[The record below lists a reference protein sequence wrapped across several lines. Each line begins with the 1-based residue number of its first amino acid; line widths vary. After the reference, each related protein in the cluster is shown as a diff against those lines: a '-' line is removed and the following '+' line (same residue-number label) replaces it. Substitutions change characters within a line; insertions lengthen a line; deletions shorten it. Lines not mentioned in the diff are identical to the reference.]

1 MIYSHVDLTTL
12 QSVYM
17 SKQSFL
23 SLLYIEALVFVMNR
37 YARTRLATFIWI
49 SLRYFKFFHNW
60 GTFCII
66 SGQAVFAT
74 NNNVPVKLQQD
85 NLFFKLA
92 ESL

>member
-1 MIYSHVDLTTL
+1 MIYSQVHLTTL
-12 QSVYM
+12 QSVYIPN
-17 SKQSFL
+17 QSLL
-23 SLLYIEALVFVMNR
+23 SLLYIGALVFVMNR
-37 YARTRLATFIWI
+37 YARTRLAIFIWI
-49 SLRYFKFFHNW
+49 SLRSFKFFHNW
-60 GTFCII
+60 DTFCII